1 MNMTPTSWIFLALW
15 VVALVAIVIW
25 GQTFRKR
32 ERNMMGG
39 MNIMFAISA
48 VMLLVSFGSLAV
60 KGLNYGLDFTG
71 GTIIEIGSYQQLN
84 VDQVGAALAE
94 FKEPELGDRIVQVG
108 EGMITPA
115 GGGKAYQKV
124 LVRVTR
130 ATPTAEG
137 GKELKDEEPSKLF
150 EHLKAKLGDME
161 KLSTASIGPTIT
173 GELKKNAFWAVVIAL
188 LLQCGYI
195 WLRFGNQLKYGIAA
209 DLAIVHDVII
219 MLGLYSLSGRQL
231 DSPFVAAL
239 LTVAGYSVMD
249 SVVIFDRIRE
259 NVHLSPNKPFPV
271 VVNES
276 VNQTMTRSINTTL
289 TVVICI
295 LAIYFF
301 GGSTLQNFAFALLV
315 GIISGAYSSICVASP
330 LLIIIDRWYAN
341 RPKPAVAGQPAAASS
356 GGSTPVDASP
366 GSGEGPKR
374 RRRGTRSKTSE
385 ATSQ

>member
-1 MNMTPTSWIFLALW
+1 MNMTPTSWISLAVW
-15 VVALVAIVIW
+15 IVALIAIVIW
-25 GQTFRKR
+25 GQTFRNR
-32 ERNMMGG
+32 QRNLMGS
-39 MNIMFAISA
+39 MNIMFAVSA
-48 VMLLVSFGSLAV
+48 LMLVLSVGSLAV

-84 VDQVGAALAE
+84 VDNVGAALAE

-115 GGGKAYQKV
+115 NGGKPYQKI

-137 GKELKDEEPSKLF
+137 GKELKDDEPGKLF
-150 EHLKAKLGDME
+150 EHLKTKLGDME

-173 GELKKNAFWAVVIAL
+173 GELKWSALQAVVLAL

-195 WLRFGNQLKYGIAA
+195 WLRFGNQLKFGVAA
-209 DLAIVHDVII
+209 DLAIIHDVVI

-259 NVHLSPNKPFPV
+259 NAHLSPNKPFPV

-289 TVVICI
+289 TVVITI

-330 LLIIIDRWYAN
+330 LLIVIDRWDAN
-341 RPKPAVAGQPAAASS
+341 RPKPAVEGAPAP
-356 GGSTPVDASP
+356 STVGKVAESAPS
-366 GSGEGPKR
+366 SGEGPKR
-374 RRRGTRSKTSE
+374 RRRGTRSKSGLPGE
-385 ATSQ
+385 AT